1 MSRRSHRGG
10 RKRGL
15 MTSGDLYGNCAV
27 YPPDS
32 DRIMFRCE
40 PARMAWY
47 LDRGLAVKVQE
58 DPPIIR
64 LTFKPNGPGHAEDP
78 YFIQEF
84 INRCVVCSNLND
96 LTHHHIV
103 PYAYRR
109 HFPRESYTT
118 GRWMYDVL
126 LLCVVCHERYE
137 KLAHELKLKIAAE
150 HGISVSG
157 ISSIDADTSRA
168 MKSAAA
174 LSRHRDVMPKERREL
189 LEKDLKKHL
198 GKEILSDE
206 DYEIWHGFWE
216 TVETTSA
223 GKLVAER
230 LKDAAALDEFAIR
243 WRNHFLKYMK
253 PGFLPKGWDPD
264 RKIYSEPDRR

>member
-1 MSRRSHRGG
+1 
-10 RKRGL
+10 
-15 MTSGDLYGNCAV
+15 MTSGDLYGNCIV

-47 LDRGLAVKVQE
+47 LDRGLAVKLQE
-58 DPPIIR
+58 NPPIIR
-64 LTFKPNGPGHAEDP
+64 LTFKPNGPGHATDP

-84 INRCVVCSNLND
+84 INQCVVCASPDD

-103 PYAYRR
+103 PYAFRK
-109 HFPRESYTT
+109 HFPRDSYST

-126 LLCVVCHERYE
+126 LLCVICHDRYE
-137 KLAHELKLKIAAE
+137 RAADELKEKITAE
-150 HGISVSG
+150 HGVPVSG
-157 ISSIDADTSRA
+157 LTNLKTDQMRA

-174 LSRHRDVMPKERREL
+174 LSRHRDRMPKERRDS
-189 LEKDLKKHL
+189 LERDLKTYL
-198 GKEILSDE
+198 GKETLSEE
-206 DYEIWHGFWE
+206 DYEVWRGFRNAI
-216 TVETTSA
+216 ETTTA

-243 WRNHFLKYMK
+243 WRKHFLDHMK
-253 PGFLPKGWDPD
+253 PRFLPNGWDPE